1 MDDIE
6 RLRFEYDG
14 IAYKMLSDS
23 EVEVSR
29 NLKIKFPDV
38 AILNSVYG
46 CEHLESLFIPDSV
59 REVEDY
65 DFD

>member
-23 EVEVSR
+23 EVEISR
-29 NLKIKFPDV
+29 ILKIKPPD
-38 AILNSVYG
+38 L
-46 CEHLESLFIPDSV
+46 LK
-59 REVEDY
+59 
-65 DFD
+65 